1 MRLEQIESSD
11 ASNLDKLRYTF
22 AHHAEIEDAPPKV
35 ELFKA
40 LVTYHFGPNSPNQFI
55 WHPWADWF
63 AERLCEHDRLGAI
76 GCANSSKTDLGAL
89 WALINWDADPM
100 NTLVMVTSTSLKD
113 SKKRMWG
120 RIERYWASAPEM
132 VARGHMVPSIGM
144 LRSRVLD
151 DGQGPTRS
159 HSKSVEPDDRGI
171 ALIAGEKKK
180 EKDMVGKI
188 IGMKAPRI
196 FLIADELP
204 ELSEALAGAFDYN
217 LSMNPGAQMVGIG
230 NFNSIHD
237 PLGVFVR
244 PKRGYSSINAE
255 QSSEWETEFGWC
267 IRFDGLKSPNFDE
280 DVDRW
285 PFIYNRKNLAKHRKL
300 GENTIQFW
308 RMCRSFPCP
317 LGVDDCIYS
326 DADFI
331 AGRAQEIVVLTTEP
345 ITLLSLDPAYTHG
358 GDRCPAIVADF
369 GDLDGVKTLSVR
381 EVIQLREDVTR
392 VKEARDMQI
401 AQQFKELGNR
411 IKCGPRNAALDGTG
425 AGMPFASIV
434 HTLWSNEVLIVQFGG
449 APSERAVFAH
459 DPRPASEMYVNR
471 VSELWYAGKEFMS
484 SGQLRGITD
493 EICRQMKARRYI
505 TQKAIT
511 LRTKVEPKDD
521 LKARLGFSP
530 DEADAYFVM
539 LELCRQR
546 FGFSATGSK
555 VSFANVR
562 KIFHQRAV
570 ASNRLYKNLYTES
583 NVLGVAQN

>member
-22 AHHAEIEDAPPKV
+22 AHHAEIEDAPSKLD
-35 ELFKA
+35 LFKA
-40 LVTYHFGPNSPNQFI
+40 LVTHHFGPNSPNHFI
-55 WHPWADWF
+55 WNPWAERM
-63 AERLCEHDRLGAI
+63 AECLCQYERLGVI
-76 GCANSSKTDLGAL
+76 GCANSGKTDLGAI
-89 WALINWDADPM
+89 WALINWDADPI

-120 RIERYWASAPEM
+120 RIERYYNAAPEM
-132 VARGHMVPSIGM
+132 IARGHLVASIGM
-144 LRSRVLD
+144 LRTRDPESPKGVL
-151 DGQGPTRS
+151 
-159 HSKSVEPDDRGI
+159 PDDRGI

-188 IGMKAPRI
+188 IGMKAPRV

-237 PLGVFVR
+237 PLGIFVR
-244 PKRGYSSINAE
+244 PIKGYSSITTE
-255 QSSEWETEFGWC
+255 DTEWETEFGYC
-267 IRFDGLKSPNFDE
+267 LRFDGLKSPNFFTD
-280 DVDRW
+280 DDKDHW
-285 PFIYNRKNLAKHRKL
+285 PFIYNRKNLRTHKKL

-317 LGVDDCIYS
+317 LGVEDCIYS
-326 DADFI
+326 DADFL
-331 AGRAQEIVVLTTEP
+331 AGQAQQIVVITTKPIVVL
-345 ITLLSLDPAYTHG
+345 SCDPSYTHG
-358 GDRCPAIVADF
+358 GDRCPALVGSF
-369 GDLDGVKTLSVR
+369 GDINGVPTLSLD

-392 VKEARDMQI
+392 KTEARNMQI

-411 IKCGPRNAALDGTG
+411 VKCEPRNAALDGSG
-425 AGMPFASIV
+425 AGMPFADIV
-434 HTLWSNEVLIVQFGG
+434 HTLWSTEVMVVQFGG
-449 APSERAVFAH
+449 AASQRPVYAH
-459 DPRPASEMYVNR
+459 DPRPAHELYGNR
-471 VSELWYAGKEFMS
+471 VSELWFVGVEFMKG
-484 SGQLRGITD
+484 GQLKGITD
-493 EICRQMKARRYI
+493 EIARQMKARKYT

-511 LRTKVEPKDD
+511 LRTVVEPKPD
-521 LKARLGFSP
+521 LKERLGFSP

-546 FGFSATGSK
+546 FGFCATGSR

-562 KIFHQRAV
+562 RIFLDRARK
-570 ASNRLYKNLYTES
+570 ANELYNDLYSES
-583 NVLGVAQN
+583 SIVNVE